1 MFPTREDLHEVKRQ
15 AVLREAATSFNAR
28 GFHATSLNDVAASL
42 GVTKAALYHY
52 FPNKNALLVA
62 CFDHAMALC
71 FTSLERGRAEGRD
84 GRERLLLTLSG
95 YLAQIIDELSCAV
108 VLLEEGALEP
118 DDYAK
123 LVAERDR
130 FERALRGLVREGI
143 KDGSIVPCDPK
154 LVVFIILG
162 ALNWVPKWFKPG
174 GRWTPQQIS
183 TSLAELFE
191 RALSSSPSNALV
203 TDVGRVPDRRPR
215 KAGGVERARVLEPP
229 PDRPPARR
237 KTITAKAT

>member
-1 MFPTREDLHEVKRQ
+1 MFPTREDLHQVKRQ

-28 GFHATSLNDVAASL
+28 GFHATSLTDVAAGL

-52 FPNKNALLVA
+52 FPNKNALLAA
-62 CFDHAMALC
+62 CFDHAMSVC
-71 FTSLERGRAEGRD
+71 FQSLERGRAEGRN
-84 GRERLLLTLSG
+84 GREKLLLTLSG

-130 FERALRGLVREGI
+130 FERALRSLVREGV

-154 LVVFIILG
+154 IVVFIILG
-162 ALNWVPKWFKPG
+162 ALNWVPKWYRPE
-174 GRWTPQQIS
+174 GRWNPAQIAAALS
-183 TSLAELFE
+183 EVFE
-191 RALSSSPSNALV
+191 RALSSSPAPTLA
-203 TDVGRVPDRRPR
+203 TDVARLPGKASRAAREGLGASPSRRSSPSMGRSRP
-215 KAGGVERARVLEPP
+215 KS
-229 PDRPPARR
+229 
-237 KTITAKAT
+237 T